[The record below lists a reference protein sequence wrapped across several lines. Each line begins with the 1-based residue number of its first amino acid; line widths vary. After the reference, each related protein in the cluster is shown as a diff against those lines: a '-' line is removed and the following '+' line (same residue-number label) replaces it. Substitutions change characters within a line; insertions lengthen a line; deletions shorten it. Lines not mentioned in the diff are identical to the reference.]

1 MDDSSQRE
9 IERGELIG
17 GVIIGGGALG
27 LSIMF
32 SLRGI

>member
-1 MDDSSQRE
+1 MDDSSQR
-9 IERGELIG
+9 ERGELIG
-17 GVIIGGGALG
+17 GVIIGGGAAG